1 MSWPRFLAALLAL
14 PLLGAGAAFHPSV
27 RSEGLLA
34 RIAAA
39 LALGAVTLTLTG
51 VLLTFASISWSI
63 PAMAAPP
70 LCASLALGLS
80 WSRKPAPPRRPY
92 RPSRGVAFFAIA
104 VTAVSLLCL
113 FWTLATA
120 GATSVDFLYFWGAKA
135 ARFAAVRGI
144 DTALLRWT
152 YFGHG
157 VPDYPPSVPILQ
169 AWGAL
174 AAGKLPWRFV
184 PVCSLLW
191 VAAAAPLVLAL
202 LRRRL
207 SDDAATAVASFWI
220 AATSITIAQS
230 YSGGNAEAQLLF
242 FETLAVASLLVEDED
257 AGADASRFLPAL
269 MLAGAVLTKVEGS
282 VAALAIAAGAT
293 LRDALERR
301 GPLLRRALPLVLVP
315 AACVLTWFAFQRH
328 FGLTV
333 GYRSHGPLFLLRAE
347 FLPTILREELRN
359 LDAGTFGLAWAIPIA
374 FLLAAR
380 PDPRRLLPALALIA
394 ALFGF
399 LTFDYMHDQGDPSER
414 IGWTT
419 PRVSQS
425 ALSACILAAG
435 LAWFGPARRKGE
447 IIAAEASPQP
457 R

>member
-1 MSWPRFLAALLAL
+1 MSWPLFLAALLAL

-27 RSEGLLA
+27 RSAGLLP

-39 LALGAVTLTLTG
+39 LSLGAVTLTLTG
-51 VLLTFASISWSI
+51 VLLTFAALPWSI
-63 PAMAAPP
+63 PALAAPP
-70 LCASLALGLS
+70 LCASLALGLL
-80 WSRKPAPPRRPY
+80 WSRRTATLWRPY
-92 RPSRGVAFFAIA
+92 RPSRGVALSAAA

-113 FWTLATA
+113 LWTLGTA
-120 GATSVDFLYFWGAKA
+120 GATSVDYLYFWGVKA

-144 DTALLRWT
+144 DTALLRWM

-157 VPDYPPSVPILQ
+157 VPDYPPGVSILQ

-174 AAGKLPWRFV
+174 AAGKMPWRFV
-184 PVCSLLW
+184 PICSLLW

-202 LRRRL
+202 LRLRL

-242 FETLAVASLLVEDED
+242 FETLAVAALLTEDRE
-257 AGADASRFLPAL
+257 ADASRFLPAL
-269 MLAGAVLTKVEGS
+269 MLAGAVLTKVEGTAATLAI
-282 VAALAIAAGAT
+282 VAGAAL
-293 LRDALERR
+293 RDLLERR
-301 GPLLRRALPLVLVP
+301 SRILGRTLRLALPP
-315 AACVLTWFAFQRH
+315 AACLLTWFAFQRH

-333 GYRSHGPLFLLRAE
+333 GYRSHGPLFGLRLD
-347 FLPTILREELRN
+347 FVPTILREGLRN
-359 LDAGTFGLAWAIPIA
+359 LDSGTAWLSWLIPIA
-374 FLLAAR
+374 FLLSAR
-380 PDPRRLLPALALIA
+380 PDPRRLLPAFALIA
-394 ALFGF
+394 GLCGF
-399 LTFDYMHDQGDPSER
+399 LVFDYLHDESDPSQR

-435 LAWFGPARRKGE
+435 LAWFGQRGRAEE
-447 IIAAEASPQP
+447 ISAPSALPLP
-457 R
+457 

>member
-27 RSEGLLA
+27 RSEGLLP

-51 VLLTFASISWSI
+51 LLLTFASIPWSM
-63 PAMAAPP
+63 PALAAPP
-70 LCASLALGLS
+70 LCLSLALGLL
-80 WSRKPAPPRRPY
+80 WSRRPSPPRRPY
-92 RPSRGVAFFAIA
+92 RPSRGVAFSAAA
-104 VTAVSLLCL
+104 VTAISLLCL

-120 GATSVDFLYFWGAKA
+120 GATSVDYLFFWGVKA

-144 DTALLRWT
+144 DTELLRYT
-152 YFGHG
+152 FFGHG

-184 PVCSLLW
+184 PICSLLW

-220 AATSITIAQS
+220 AATAITIAQS

-242 FETLAVASLLVEDED
+242 FETLAVAALLVEDED
-257 AGADASRFLPAL
+257 ARADASRFLPAL
-269 MLAGAVLTKVEGS
+269 MLAGAALTKVEGS
-282 VAALAIAAGAT
+282 VAALLIAAGGA

-301 GPLLRRALPLVLVP
+301 GRVLRRTLPLLLAP

-333 GYRSHGPLFLLRAE
+333 GYRSHGPLLGLRAE

-359 LDAGTFGLAWAIPIA
+359 LDAGTFWLSWAIPIA

-394 ALFGF
+394 GLSGF
-399 LTFDYMHDQGDPSER
+399 LVFDYMHDESDPSQR

-435 LAWFGPARRKGE
+435 LAWFGQRRHPEE
-447 IIAAEASPQP
+447 ISAPSASPQP
-457 R
+457 P

>member
-1 MSWPRFLAALLAL
+1 MSWPRFLGALLAL

-27 RSEGLLA
+27 RSEGLLP

-39 LALGAVTLTLTG
+39 LGLGAVTLTLTG
-51 VLLTFASISWSI
+51 LLLTFASIPWSI
-63 PAMAAPP
+63 PALAAPP
-70 LCASLALGLS
+70 LCASLALGLL
-80 WSRKPAPPRRPY
+80 WSRRAAPVWRPY
-92 RPSRGVAFFAIA
+92 RPSRGVVFSAAA
-104 VTAVSLLCL
+104 VSAVSLLCL
-113 FWTLATA
+113 FWTLGTA
-120 GATSVDFLYFWGAKA
+120 GATSVDYLFFWGVKA

-144 DTALLRWT
+144 DTELLRWM

-169 AWGAL
+169 AWGTL

-220 AATSITIAQS
+220 AATAITIAQS

-242 FETLAVASLLVEDED
+242 FETLAVAALLVEDE
-257 AGADASRFLPAL
+257 GADAGRFLPAL

-282 VAALAIAAGAT
+282 VAALAIAAGAA
-293 LRDALERR
+293 LRDGLEGR
-301 GPLLRRALPLVLVP
+301 GRVLRRTLALLLAP
-315 AACVLTWFAFQRH
+315 AACLLTWFAFQRH

-333 GYRSHGPLFLLRAE
+333 GYRSHGPLLGLRTE
-347 FLPTILREELRN
+347 FLPTILRDELRN
-359 LDAGTFGLAWAIPIA
+359 LDAGTLGLSWAIPIT

-394 ALFGF
+394 GLSGF
-399 LTFDYMHDQGDPSER
+399 LVFDYMHDESDPGQR

-419 PRVSQS
+419 PRASQS

-435 LAWFGPARRKGE
+435 LAWFGQRRRPEEISARS
-447 IIAAEASPQP
+447 ASPQP
-457 R
+457 P